1 MEKNPTLHATV
12 PKAVPQKREVWN
24 AETFFSHLM
33 FVMMLVLSWLSTFLS
48 RAVCE
53 SAKFSA

>member
-1 MEKNPTLHATV
+1 MEKNPTLHVTV

-33 FVMMLVLSWLSTFLS
+33 FAMMPSEAGYQPFLCMQYVN
-48 RAVCE
+48 R
-53 SAKFSA
+53 